1 MADYRNVRKFKS
13 KEEAEKSK
21 KDASS
26 AFRVHRWWE
35 KSAADVGTAM
45 KSSAEALYTTSS
57 PRRMANLRHARMY
70 ENCELDALAGTD
82 YAFSV
87 IRQAV
92 IGAGLVSL
100 NVTAACIDTITAKV
114 AKNRPQPR
122 FIVSGGS
129 WPEQV
134 KGRLLD
140 KFTVGHFYETKA
152 YQVAPEVFVDG
163 LEFGTGLAYVG
174 KNADNKLYVERVMPD
189 ECYVDELDGQY
200 RKPRQFFRR
209 RQVQREMLLAEYPHL
224 EKEILE
230 AGNSDLRP
238 GYTTSDIADNT
249 VEVWEAWHLPSKKGA
264 DDGRHVKL
272 IDKCVLEDEK
282 WNIDEFP
289 FVVFRFKK
297 RTSGFWGKGVAET
310 VAGIQLELNRLM
322 RSISEQL
329 RRKGRG
335 RTFVPIGSKVEPAH
349 LTNGLGDVIKF
360 AGPTAPYVDNQN
372 AVAQEEF
379 NQIDRLYQKAF
390 QECGVSELSAA
401 AKKPAGLDAAV
412 ALREY
417 SDIESERF
425 ALAHQAYEQFFM
437 DYASLSIKLITKQYG
452 WAQYKVKVPT
462 RRFLLEIDWARIDL
476 EEDAFVMQMFPVSS
490 LPQTPSARYQ
500 RVQEMLQDGMID
512 KAVAQRL
519 LDYPDLESETNL
531 ANAIIDD
538 ADATISKIL
547 DDEEPELMPLEP
559 YQNLDMIISRANSAY
574 LYARHHKCDEQR
586 LQMLRDLIDSATAQK
601 AMLLAPPVPP
611 PMAGAPGPGMPP
623 LPGPP
628 GTGNIGANVG
638 NINVNAQ
645 APIAPAV
652 PPAVMQ

>member
-1 MADYRNVRKFKS
+1 MTDYRNVRKFKS
-13 KEEAEKSK
+13 KEEAEKTK
-21 KDASS
+21 VDAVS

-35 KSAADVGTAM
+35 KPAADVGVAV
-45 KSSAEALYTTSS
+45 KSSAEAIHAASGA
-57 PRRMANLRHARMY
+57 RRMANLRHARMY
-70 ENCELDALAGTD
+70 ENCELDALAGSD

-87 IRQAV
+87 IRQTV

-140 KFTVGHFYETKA
+140 KFTIGHFYETKA
-152 YQVAPEVFVDG
+152 YETAPEVFVDS
-163 LEFGTGLAYVG
+163 LEFGTGLAYIG

-189 ECYVDELDGQY
+189 ECYVDDLDGQY
-200 RKPRQFFRR
+200 RKPRQLFRR
-209 RQVQREMLLAEYPHL
+209 RQMQREMLLAEYPDRT
-224 EKEILE
+224 EEILA
-230 AGNSDLRP
+230 AGNSTQRP
-238 GYTTSDIADNT
+238 GYTTADSADNT
-249 VEVWEAWHLPSKKGA
+249 VEVWEAWHLPSKKGH

-282 WNIDEFP
+282 WNVDDFP
-289 FVVFRFKK
+289 FVVLRFKK
-297 RTSGFWGKGVAET
+297 RTNGFWGKGVAET

-322 RSISEQL
+322 RSVSEQL

-335 RTFVPIGSKVEPAH
+335 RTYLPIGSKIEPAH
-349 LTNGLGDVIKF
+349 LTNGIGDVIKY
-360 AGPTAPYVDNQN
+360 AGSVAPHTDNQN
-372 AVAQEEF
+372 AVSQEEF

-437 DYASLSIKLITKQYG
+437 DYAKLSIKLITKQYG
-452 WAQYKVKVPT
+452 WKQYKVKAPT

-547 DDEEPELMPLEP
+547 DDEDPELMPLEP

-574 LYARHHKCDEQR
+574 LYARHHKCEEFR

-601 AMLLAPPVPP
+601 AMLVAPPAP
-611 PMAGAPGPGMPP
+611 PMAGPPGAGMPP
-623 LPGPP
+623 PGPP
-628 GTGNIGANVG
+628 GMGNIGANVG
-638 NINVNAQ
+638 AINVNAQ
-645 APIAPAV
+645 APVAPAV